1 LPLRVQPSQ
10 LALSRPWR
18 IVLVLMLL
26 LVAGFAAG
34 PRVEVDHAGIEVQ
47 IPDDAD
53 RYIAES
59 ESRIAGLVPGTEKL
73 IVRHPGAGQS
83 KTALSI
89 VYFHGFTASRQE
101 LSPVPQE
108 LARRLGANLFL
119 TRLSGHGIPGDA
131 LGAVTVEDWMRDA
144 VEAMQV
150 GRALGERVLV
160 IGTSTGG
167 TLATWLAASDYAE
180 DLQGVV
186 LMSPNFGPSD
196 PRADILTWPW
206 GQQIAELVQGEY
218 RSWKPVN
225 EDHARYWTT
234 RYPTRALVTMMSL
247 VDLVRQQDLARV
259 RAPVLVMYSP
269 QDRLIDTQRII
280 DTANSLDPDLV
291 TLVPV
296 EDPDKPH
303 LHVLAGDILS
313 PATSPLVLETIARF
327 ARRTTVR

>member
-1 LPLRVQPSQ
+1 MPTETKRNPQRP
-10 LALSRPWR
+10 SRPWR
-18 IVLVLMLL
+18 IVLVLALL

-34 PRVEVDHAGIEVQ
+34 PRVEVDHGGIDVQ
-47 IPDDAD
+47 VPVDVD
-53 RYIAES
+53 RYVQAS
-59 ESRIAGLVPGTEKL
+59 ESRIAGLVPGTEKQ
-73 IVRHPGAGQS
+73 IVRHPDAGGK
-83 KTALSI
+83 KTPLAI

-144 VEAMQV
+144 VEAMQI

-206 GQQIAELVQGEY
+206 GEQIAELVQGEY

-225 EDHARYWTT
+225 EGHARYWTT

-247 VDLVRQQDLARV
+247 VELVREQGLAGV
-259 RAPVLVMYSP
+259 RAPLLVMYSP
-269 QDRLIDTQRII
+269 QDRLIDTGRII
-280 DTANSLDPDLV
+280 DAANSLDPDRV
-291 TLVPV
+291 TLVSV
-296 EDPDKPH
+296 EDPDKSH
-303 LHVLAGDILS
+303 LHVLAGDILA
-313 PATSPLVLETIARF
+313 PATSPLVLETIERF
-327 ARRTTVR
+327 ARRTSVQ

>member
-1 LPLRVQPSQ
+1 MPINIQPSQ
-10 LALSRPWR
+10 LVLSRPWR
-18 IVLVLMLL
+18 VVLVLSLL
-26 LVAGFAAG
+26 LVVGFAAG
-34 PRVEVDHAGIEVQ
+34 PRVEVDHVGVEVQ
-47 IPDDAD
+47 IPDDVD

-59 ESRIAGLVPGTEKL
+59 ESRVAGLVPGTEKL
-73 IVRHPGAGQS
+73 IVRHPDAGLN

-196 PRADILTWPW
+196 PRADMLTWPW
-206 GQQIAELVQGEY
+206 GRQIAELVQGEY

-247 VDLVRQQDLARV
+247 VDLVREKGLSAVRV
-259 RAPVLVMYSP
+259 PVLVMYSP
-269 QDRLIDTQRII
+269 QDRLIDTGRII
-280 DTANSLDPDLV
+280 DAANSLDADRV

-296 EDPDKPH
+296 EDPDKSH

-313 PATSPLVLETIARF
+313 PSTSPLVLEAIEGF
-327 ARRTTVR
+327 ARATSTQ